1 MVKIKRLHRM
11 VDCGVRGEANRLQ
24 EYGRIEGIHVPV
36 RMTETNVMEYVV
48 KSCMVVRKSN
58 FKF

>member
-1 MVKIKRLHRM
+1 M

-24 EYGRIEGIHVPV
+24 EYGGIEGIHVLV
-36 RMTETNVMEYVV
+36 RMKETKVMEYVV